1 MTIEKKID
9 GETIVLVPNDKI
21 SSNSAI
27 ELEKEVVQALD
38 EYKEVIIDFTNIP
51 YMSSAG
57 LRVLLLGQKKAKANN
72 ASLKLKNVPDLINDV
87 LEATGF
93 LDFIEICDNE

>member
-1 MTIEKKID
+1 MTIEKKIE
-9 GETIVLVPNDKI
+9 GGTIVLVPNDKI

-38 EYKEVIIDFTNIP
+38 EYKEVIIDFANVP

-57 LRVLLLGQKKAKANN
+57 LRVLLLGQKKAKANK
-72 ASLKLKNVPDLINDV
+72 ASLKLTNVPDIINDV

-93 LDFIEICDNE
+93 LDFIEII

>member
-27 ELEKEVVQALD
+27 ELEKELTQALD
-38 EYKEVIIDFTNIP
+38 EYKEVILDFANVP

-72 ASLKLKNVPDLINDV
+72 ASFKLKNVSDLINDV

-93 LDFIEICDNE
+93 LDFIEVI